1 MDAYRAWADVDLD
14 ALTRNLAVIRNAIGD
29 KVEVML
35 VVKADAYG
43 HGAVAIAHHATRAGV
58 TAFGVGTS
66 TEALELRHGGICAP
80 ILVLGT
86 IVDEEVVACL
96 HHDIHI
102 GLHSMN
108 RCRTL
113 QAAARRQGRI
123 ARVHLNID
131 TGMGRLGVLPER
143 AVELLRE
150 IQAASHL
157 ELAGIM
163 THISSPKGDSCDGI
177 ASQTARFESVLADAR
192 AEDLVSGWV
201 HMSNS
206 AGLFSGTS
214 PLYDCVRVG
223 ISAYGVVPKDATWG
237 SDLDPVMSLRT
248 RIIFLKDLPAGS
260 TVGYDGT
267 WTAMGKRRIATLP
280 VGYNDGVPWRLSNQG
295 EVLVRGQ
302 RAPIVG
308 RVSMDYT
315 TIDVTDIKDV
325 NVDDVATLIGSDGDE
340 NLLLRDVAKC
350 AETIPYEIACSIGKR
365 VARVFRT
372 PNTPGTSTCNQKRD
386 SGEGEEDAQDTAD
399 ESLATSPR

>member
-1 MDAYRAWADVDLD
+1 MDAYRAWADIDLD
-14 ALTRNLAVIRNAIGD
+14 ALKSNLSVIRNAIGD
-29 KVEVML
+29 KVQVML

-43 HGAVAIAHHATRAGV
+43 HGAVAVAHHACRSGV
-58 TAFGVGTS
+58 TSFGVGTS

-108 RCRTL
+108 RCRAL

-123 ARVHLNID
+123 ARVHLNVD

-143 AVELLRE
+143 AIELLQE
-150 IQAASHL
+150 IQSASHL

-163 THISSPKGDSCDGI
+163 THISSPKGEATEGI
-177 ASQTARFESVLADAR
+177 AKQTRQFEGVLTEARSKN
-192 AEDLVSGWV
+192 LVSGIV

-206 AGLFSGTS
+206 AGLFGGTS
-214 PLYDCVRVG
+214 PLYDAVRVG

-248 RIIFLKDLPAGS
+248 RIIFLKDLPDGS

-267 WTAMGKRRIATLP
+267 WQAKGKRRIATLP
-280 VGYNDGVPWRLSNQG
+280 VGYNDGVPWRLSNRG
-295 EVLVRGQ
+295 EVLVLGQ

-315 TIDVTDIKDV
+315 TIDVTDIKGAK
-325 NVDDVATLIGSDGDE
+325 VDDVVTLIGSDGDE
-340 NLLLRDVAKC
+340 TMLLRDVARN

-372 PNTPGTSTCNQKRD
+372 PGASTSNMKRVAPDEDLDMDTSDPQAQLASD
-386 SGEGEEDAQDTAD
+386 S
-399 ESLATSPR
+399 